1 MANDFD
7 SLCIHVLVIVQ
18 ADNGL
23 QFDAAQARLNG
34 LFDGVES
41 GLVDRRLCK
50 GLNTLMIVEVGE

>member
-7 SLCIHVLVIVQ
+7 SMCIHVLVIVQ

-34 LFDGVES
+34 LFDGVAVAAFETAS
-41 GLVDRRLCK
+41 DAIPC
-50 GLNTLMIVEVGE
+50 